1 MVASSVTGVGLGDS
15 NGKQKPQNHSSCGC
29 YPTSVVDTK
38 VKKNKCNFIKYN
50 YCSKVI
56 KYSACKK

>member
-29 YPTSVVDTK
+29 SQVDPVVSK
-38 VKKNKCNFIKYN
+38 NKKNNCSFLKY
-50 YCSKVI
+50 YSCKSI
-56 KYSACKK
+56 KYSTCKK